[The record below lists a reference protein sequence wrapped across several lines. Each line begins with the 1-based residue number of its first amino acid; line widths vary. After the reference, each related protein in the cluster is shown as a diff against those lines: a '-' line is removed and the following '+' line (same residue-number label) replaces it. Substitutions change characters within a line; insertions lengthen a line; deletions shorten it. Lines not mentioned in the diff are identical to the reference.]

1 MNSSIR
7 IINYSLK
14 NNNNNKIL
22 DILGLNNKNIN
33 NNIIKIPIF
42 YSSLSMDSF
51 LNLFNAIISIANN
64 KILSSFSLAGQ
75 IQTGLKKKINEIEL
89 QKLKDYINSSETIQ
103 NFISIINNKIYNNI
117 NDSNYYL
124 ENNSKKELNNMIFN
138 CYFLQ
143 SIKNISFNRLQIITN
158 KKNVNNVL
166 LNNLSVPFRTE
177 KDEIINKKKIKTEN
191 DLKIIFKIKKKYIKN
206 KELLINNIK
215 EYKNKYL
222 SEILRLYNEYNFN
235 FKNKISNF
243 NIKVF
248 IGDKNDELTIYK
260 NFIRIMVLNLNNN
273 KVKYLLSEILENK
286 LEYESFFIYFIDN
299 IYENSIKRNDGN
311 IIEYDINLDLIEND
325 DPSLNDH
332 IYFYGHYF
340 YHSFLNI
347 SKNINFEDYDLEN
360 LNLEINLQEK
370 KLILIFKIMKMN
382 IFLNIIYLI
391 ILIII
396 INYY

>member
-1 MNSSIR
+1 
-7 IINYSLK
+7 
-14 NNNNNKIL
+14 
-22 DILGLNNKNIN
+22 
-33 NNIIKIPIF
+33 
-42 YSSLSMDSF
+42 
-51 LNLFNAIISIANN
+51 
-64 KILSSFSLAGQ
+64 
-75 IQTGLKKKINEIEL
+75 
-89 QKLKDYINSSETIQ
+89 
-103 NFISIINNKIYNNI
+103 
-117 NDSNYYL
+117 
-124 ENNSKKELNNMIFN
+124 MIFN

-311 IIEYDINLDLIEND
+311 II
-325 DPSLNDH
+325 
-332 IYFYGHYF
+332 
-340 YHSFLNI
+340 
-347 SKNINFEDYDLEN
+347 
-360 LNLEINLQEK
+360 
-370 KLILIFKIMKMN
+370 
-382 IFLNIIYLI
+382 
-391 ILIII
+391 
-396 INYY
+396 

>member
-1 MNSSIR
+1 
-7 IINYSLK
+7 
-14 NNNNNKIL
+14 
-22 DILGLNNKNIN
+22 
-33 NNIIKIPIF
+33 
-42 YSSLSMDSF
+42 
-51 LNLFNAIISIANN
+51 
-64 KILSSFSLAGQ
+64 
-75 IQTGLKKKINEIEL
+75 
-89 QKLKDYINSSETIQ
+89 
-103 NFISIINNKIYNNI
+103 
-117 NDSNYYL
+117 
-124 ENNSKKELNNMIFN
+124 MIFN
-138 CYFLQ
+138 YYFLQ
-143 SIKNISFNRLQIITN
+143 SIKNISFNRLPIITN